1 MKLLIVED
9 ETELR
14 ELLVKQLKKNYSV
27 DSCEDGIK
35 ALEFT
40 NVYDYDLILLDWMLP
55 GKDGLEVLSTLRAQK
70 NDTPVLF
77 LTARNAI
84 GDRVTG
90 LDSGADDYLT
100 KPFSFDELEA
110 RIRVLIRRH
119 AKMAPLMQVA
129 DLVLDTNTKKVTRG
143 GNPIELT
150 QKEYLLLE
158 YLMYNKGS
166 ILTRSQL
173 EQHVWSSDYALGS
186 NIVDVY
192 IRYLRKKIDSN
203 SDVKLIHT
211 IRGIGYCLEEK

>member
-27 DSCEDGIK
+27 DSCEDGIT

-143 GNPIELT
+143 GTPIDLT